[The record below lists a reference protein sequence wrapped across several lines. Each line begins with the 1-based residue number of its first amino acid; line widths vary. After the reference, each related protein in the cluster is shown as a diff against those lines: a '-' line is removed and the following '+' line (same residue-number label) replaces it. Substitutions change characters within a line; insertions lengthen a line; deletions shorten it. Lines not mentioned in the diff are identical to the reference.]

1 MSSIASSTLASL
13 APSRLP
19 SVSAAKAAGGFAL
32 GSGTNG
38 SSSASGDSTSYVT
51 NADGSISITTTNGQG
66 QIVSI
71 ATTQA
76 TLSQASAKGF
86 GTQAQAALGGLV
98 NQLV

>member
-1 MSSIASSTLASL
+1 MSSIASASASL
-13 APSRLP
+13 LP
-19 SVSAAKAAGGFAL
+19 SHLPSISAAKAAGGSAL
-32 GSGTNG
+32 GSGTSG

-76 TLSQASAKGF
+76 TATQASANGF
-86 GTQAQAALGGLV
+86 GRQTQTALGSLV